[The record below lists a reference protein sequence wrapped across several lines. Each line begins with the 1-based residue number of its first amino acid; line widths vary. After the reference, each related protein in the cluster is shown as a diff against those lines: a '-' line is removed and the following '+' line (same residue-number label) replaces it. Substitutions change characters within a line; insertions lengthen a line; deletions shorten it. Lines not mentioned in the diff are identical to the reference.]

1 MVYNVPFTKDE
12 IEKKLLYCKKLK
24 YNQFKWWRMY
34 SDPYPPLPKKAP
46 LWDKIMNGD
55 FEYSNYKY
63 QAMLV
68 EHTINEKAA
77 IAIDGIHEKELTKV
91 DRTRRTRLLEDFH
104 KDETTKL
111 QTLKSEFC
119 KEFFMD
125 ENEYDEEVIQFGEG
139 LKDFYIYCEH
149 KFGKKVRIVR
159 RGRKP
164 KNK

>member
-1 MVYNVPFTKDE
+1 MYDVPFPKDE
-12 IEKKLLYCKKLK
+12 IEEKLSHLKKLK

-34 SDPYPPLPKKAP
+34 SNINPPLPNRAP
-46 LWDKIMNGD
+46 LLDKIINGD
-55 FEYSNYKY
+55 FDYSHYKY

-68 EHTINEKAA
+68 EHTINEKSA

-91 DRTRRTRLLEDFH
+91 DRTRRTRLLEDYH

-119 KEFFMD
+119 KEFHMN
-125 ENEYDEEVIQFGEG
+125 EEEYDNEVLEFGEG
-139 LKDFYIYCEH
+139 LKDFYSYCEW
-149 KFGKKVRIVR
+149 KFGKKVRISR

-164 KNK
+164 KIK